1 MLNVKTSHT
10 TFKLELFLPL
20 SSKLRGLR
28 HLLLQEERVVV
39 RETSFKLI
47 DLFLTSFVLLMLHLK
62 VAEV

>member
-1 MLNVKTSHT
+1 MLNVKTSHA
-10 TFKLELFLPL
+10 TFKLELLLPL
-20 SSKLRGLR
+20 SSKLWRLR
-28 HLLLQEERVVV
+28 HLLLQQERVVV